1 MLGFTTRNSEYFI
14 DETKKLIWGGEIK
27 TPEKY
32 RRLVIIKDMP
42 AYVTFEDGRY
52 LRTSTVIMFI
62 TLFSR

>member
-52 LRTSTVIMFI
+52 LRTSTIMRFI